1 MATVRNHHRMATVDA
16 LAQALEISK
25 ACVAAESGLL
35 PPVRE
40 ADALHAKLDLGL
52 GEDGCS
58 FDELVVRL
66 RAIVEASPNSSN
78 HRFLNTLFGTREPAA
93 LVGEWLAAV
102 SNVSMYTYKVAGP
115 QVLIEQE
122 LISRMSAKVGY
133 QSGEGTFTP
142 GGSLSNLTA
151 MLLARNEAV
160 PNARED
166 GLSGTPLTVY
176 TSADGHYSTA
186 KNAGILGLGRAH
198 VRRVGTDSEGR
209 MKPDALAAMIDAD
222 RAAGLTPVFIN
233 ATAGTTELGAFDP
246 IRALARV
253 AKAHGVWLH
262 VDGALG
268 GTLLMSTRHRRLLDG
283 CEHSDS
289 FTWDAHKMMGVPII
303 CSAIL
308 VRERGLLQKHL
319 NESANYLFQT
329 ANDDLNPGVRSIQCG
344 RRNDA
349 LKLWA
354 AWKLLGDAG
363 YDVRVDKQ
371 MALSVRA
378 AAMVDADPDLVL
390 VRQPQSINVCFEVRG
405 STSVEVC
412 AELDRTGVIKVGYC
426 TIGDRC
432 AIRLVCVNPD
442 MTDADLEQFF
452 GEVKACAAR
461 LVRDEL
467 SPTSPPARRSPK
479 P

>member
-176 TSADGHYSTA
+176 TSADGHDSTT
-186 KNAGILGLGRAH
+186 KNAGIL
-198 VRRVGTDSEGR
+198 
-209 MKPDALAAMIDAD
+209 
-222 RAAGLTPVFIN
+222 
-233 ATAGTTELGAFDP
+233 
-246 IRALARV
+246 
-253 AKAHGVWLH
+253 
-262 VDGALG
+262 
-268 GTLLMSTRHRRLLDG
+268 
-283 CEHSDS
+283 
-289 FTWDAHKMMGVPII
+289 
-303 CSAIL
+303 
-308 VRERGLLQKHL
+308 
-319 NESANYLFQT
+319 
-329 ANDDLNPGVRSIQCG
+329 
-344 RRNDA
+344 
-349 LKLWA
+349 
-354 AWKLLGDAG
+354 
-363 YDVRVDKQ
+363 
-371 MALSVRA
+371 
-378 AAMVDADPDLVL
+378 
-390 VRQPQSINVCFEVRG
+390 
-405 STSVEVC
+405 
-412 AELDRTGVIKVGYC
+412 
-426 TIGDRC
+426 
-432 AIRLVCVNPD
+432 
-442 MTDADLEQFF
+442 
-452 GEVKACAAR
+452 
-461 LVRDEL
+461 
-467 SPTSPPARRSPK
+467 
-479 P
+479 